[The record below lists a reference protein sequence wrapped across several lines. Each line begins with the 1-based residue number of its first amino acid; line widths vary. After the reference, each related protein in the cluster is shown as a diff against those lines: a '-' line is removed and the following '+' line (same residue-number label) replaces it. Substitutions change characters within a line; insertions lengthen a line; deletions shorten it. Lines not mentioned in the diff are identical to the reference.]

1 LQIHLEKEFY
11 MDQHFIADDLLVI
24 LVCPVADSDILR
36 RSLDDYN
43 CPIPREGKLKMHI
56 YRVGPNQNGPT
67 SPYLLRTL
75 LLPIFNDRW
84 RVDIDSGKILPQGSD
99 VSSRASKGSP
109 TLLDGLP
116 YRSEEA
122 AGVFCVTAS
131 GVLLK
136 HARNVADGDEE
147 DDEGEEDTG
156 LGWVVDLVVLKS
168 HIVKL
173 ARDAM
178 ENKTTPGKET
188 LWKDW
193 AGATGEH
200 ARIFPHSDQG
210 WLGSPKL
217 YEACSYRVASIT
229 PLKRGDVGN
238 EVMPVVGEDVE
249 KKRVTVA
256 DRRLDVLDFCPGRLD
271 GMCLL
276 LFALLY

>member
-1 LQIHLEKEFY
+1 

-24 LVCPVADSDILR
+24 FVCPVSDSDILR

-43 CPIPREGKLKMHI
+43 CPIPREGKLKLHI
-56 YRVGPNQNGPT
+56 YRVGPNQNGLT
-67 SPYLLRTL
+67 SPCLLRTL
-75 LLPIFNDRW
+75 LLPIFNHW
-84 RVDIDSGKILPQGSD
+84 RVEIESGKILPQVSD

-116 YRSEEA
+116 YRSEET
-122 AGVFCVTAS
+122 AGVFCVTVS
-131 GVLLK
+131 GALLK
-136 HARNVADGDEE
+136 HVDGDEE
-147 DDEGEEDTG
+147 DSEGEEDMG
-156 LGWVVDLVVLKS
+156 VGWVVDLVVLKS

-173 ARDAM
+173 AREAM
-178 ENKTTPGKET
+178 DNKDTLGKET
-188 LWKDW
+188 MWKEW

-200 ARIFPHSDQG
+200 ARVFPHSDQG

-249 KKRVTVA
+249 KKRVTIA

-271 GMCLL
+271 GMGLHF
-276 LFALLY
+276 FALL